1 MPTVPV
7 SYTHLDV
14 YKRQGDERM
23 NKKALLVLS
32 IGMILISVG
41 ACAAHETS
49 ERLNK
54 EPEPSVVEESLPEKD
69 GNADIPSAPDPQ
81 PKGSRQVKK
90 IGRAHV

>member
-1 MPTVPV
+1 
-7 SYTHLDV
+7 
-14 YKRQGDERM
+14 M

-81 PKGSRQVKK
+81 PKGTGK
-90 IGRAHV
+90 